1 MHRFKRIHKKRRTMS
16 RRIHIHDRE
25 CGKNLLRCQMLEW
38 WARGNVPTL
47 QKVVDTMKEVINFI
61 STRQNED
68 LQSLNIVG
76 VPWKREN
83 SMNLP
88 PRIRVTRSGVP
99 KWEYLEGADSAADD
113 TRPVLAVISSEGSR
127 GIADEEFMDCPSA
140 MAAFV
145 KGSLGVGKKLYNE
158 CLRVVKQ
165 KRRIDVEW
173 RTKTAKVVVDEEVFG
188 ENGLTRRAKRKID
201 EEWQEKM
208 DHWKE
213 AKRVCRRHYEGWRVM
228 ECMKC
233 DGGEDRLDV
242 IQRGMQHAD
251 DGEDDSSSGESDEG
265 GDVDGND
272 DDYSE
277 NASLLGND
285 GNGDDVG
292 DVDDD
297 DDHNEN
303 TSSNGGD
310 DGDDNIGAVAR
321 PPRGTI
327 VEVADIVRH
336 DGVPRGRR
344 NIIEVAAR
352 EAAIT
357 TNDDG
362 FNACVDDDDDGASTT
377 ANPPS
382 GDERDVDADHDVAI
396 VKTEPPRDDDD
407 CGNEDDE
414 AVDDVD
420 VKVFSGGEECD
431 CGCCD
436 QSSSHGYGD
445 DDGDDSD
452 VIWD

>member
-1 MHRFKRIHKKRRTMS
+1 MS

-201 EEWQEKM
+201 EE
-208 DHWKE
+208 
-213 AKRVCRRHYEGWRVM
+213 V
-228 ECMKC
+228 
-233 DGGEDRLDV
+233 V
-242 IQRGMQHAD
+242 I
-251 DGEDDSSSGESDEG
+251 
-265 GDVDGND
+265 
-272 DDYSE
+272 
-277 NASLLGND
+277 
-285 GNGDDVG
+285 
-292 DVDDD
+292 
-297 DDHNEN
+297 
-303 TSSNGGD
+303 
-310 DGDDNIGAVAR
+310 
-321 PPRGTI
+321 
-327 VEVADIVRH
+327 
-336 DGVPRGRR
+336 
-344 NIIEVAAR
+344 
-352 EAAIT
+352 
-357 TNDDG
+357 
-362 FNACVDDDDDGASTT
+362 C
-377 ANPPS
+377 
-382 GDERDVDADHDVAI
+382 
-396 VKTEPPRDDDD
+396 
-407 CGNEDDE
+407 
-414 AVDDVD
+414 
-420 VKVFSGGEECD
+420 
-431 CGCCD
+431 
-436 QSSSHGYGD
+436 
-445 DDGDDSD
+445 
-452 VIWD
+452 